1 MLQCPNPSCWSGG
14 VDCVLEWAHRS
25 RTPLVEH
32 HRESL
37 RHSRQGFFSLKKIF
51 FREKMILIRIKITTI
66 YWINLTAWALVCQ
79 WESLEIVSP
88 SSFFFFF
95 FFLLFLFSLS
105 FPFPTIKLKMLWMLQ
120 NPHFRGLGGH
130 HCDWN
135 WPTHIVG
142 LFVGFFILLYSVLF
156 CSVMSVDNWLS
167 FVILFRMLAWNG
179 FHGTIPTEIGSLSS
193 LTRLILTG
201 NHLSGPIPTEIA
213 GLTSLTQL

>member
-1 MLQCPNPSCWSGG
+1 
-14 VDCVLEWAHRS
+14 
-25 RTPLVEH
+25 
-32 HRESL
+32 
-37 RHSRQGFFSLKKIF
+37 
-51 FREKMILIRIKITTI
+51 MIVNIIIITI
-66 YWINLTAWALVCQ
+66 ISWINLTAWALVCQ